1 MRQYATEEPTENE
14 FDKIV
19 GYMVRDLAENA
30 DCGWLCGEYRST
42 QYFVDR
48 YKEKLRNAI
57 LNENKEK

>member
-1 MRQYATEEPTENE
+1 
-14 FDKIV
+14 
-19 GYMVRDLAENA
+19 LAENA
-30 DCGWLCGEYRST
+30 DCGWLGGEYRST